1 LKNEIFHAQRARSSL
16 KKISNEVGSSHA
28 PTLITRRNGKR
39 IVMIS
44 ESEYNSMRETLHLL
58 GSPKNAERLRE
69 SIAELK
75 AAHPKKNPAEA
86 GFNVPAP

>member
-1 LKNEIFHAQRARSSL
+1 MKSFTLKELRISF
-16 KKISNEVGSSHA
+16 KKILNEVSNSHM

-58 GSPKNAERLRE
+58 GSAKNAGRLRE
-69 SIAELK
+69 SIAEFK
-75 AAHPKKNPAEA
+75 AVKPKKNPAEA